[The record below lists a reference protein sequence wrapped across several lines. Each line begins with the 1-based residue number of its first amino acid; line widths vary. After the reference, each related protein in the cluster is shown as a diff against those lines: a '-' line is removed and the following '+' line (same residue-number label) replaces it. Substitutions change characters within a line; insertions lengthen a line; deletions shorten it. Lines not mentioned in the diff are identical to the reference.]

1 MAVMEAWHPDRLT
14 ELSDLWNEAAPAEPL
29 VEDELE
35 ACWRP
40 GSTVIGDEDGVVV
53 THAAGTTVSLDL
65 VAVRPGARRRG
76 VGTRLVSAA
85 IEAVGGDGV
94 QWGASVPW
102 YLWPGIESTRT
113 EALALA
119 ESMGFE
125 HRLPAIQNMTVDT
138 HWQVGRTPATGLIV
152 RRAAPETAAPMLD
165 LVVTEYAAWVDELT
179 RAVDHG
185 TAHTVFGDTVSDDSS
200 SGVGVPLGVGAHSVN
215 RLGWIGPM
223 ATFAAGR
230 GRGVGSEA
238 LGAVCADLAS
248 AGYATGEIA
257 WVGPIRFYAKVSGAT
272 TGRTYL
278 PLTKRLRPPASG
290 L

>member
-1 MAVMEAWHPDRLT
+1 MAVMEAWHPERLT
-14 ELSDLWNEAAPAEPL
+14 ELADLWNEAAPGEPL

-40 GSTVIGDEDGVVV
+40 GSTVIGDAHGVVV
-53 THAAGTTVSLDL
+53 AHPAGSTVSLDL
-65 VAVRPGARRRG
+65 LAVRPEARRRG
-76 VGTRLVSAA
+76 VGTRLVSSA
-85 IEAVGGDGV
+85 IEAVGGDRV

-119 ESMGFE
+119 EAMGFE
-125 HRLPAIQNMTVDT
+125 HRSPAIQNMTVDT
-138 HWQVGRTPATGLIV
+138 HWQVGHVPSAGLTA
-152 RRAAPETAAPMLD
+152 RRADPRTARPMLD
-165 LVVTEYAAWVDELT
+165 LVDQEYPAWVDELT

-185 TAHTVFGDTVSDDSS
+185 TAHVVFDETSSD
-200 SGVGVPLGVGAHSVN
+200 GTAPLGVGAHSVN

-230 GRGVGSEA
+230 GRGVGTEA
-238 LGAVCADLAS
+238 LAAVCADLAS
-248 AGYATGEIA
+248 AGYTAAEIA

-278 PLTKRLRPPASG
+278 PLSKRLRPPASG